1 MSQAPSWYR
10 ALLAILGLMA
20 ITFAVAVWLFYT
32 VAIFTMILLFAFS
45 LLIVGLVGVSVGLED
60 KELPSE
66 WRVLWLVLGI
76 TSLVIA
82 VIVIVFPLIG
92 ISILIIL
99 LGVGLLFNGFNGI
112 IQGAFDSDLDTG
124 YRALLLFFG
133 ILIVTASFFI
143 LLNPTLGTI
152 LWYWPPFLLVLN
164 GTYIPP
170 IGFYFI
176 IPSAGYLLLVFSL
189 SLGFIIRGIQAIL
202 LGIKGR

>member
-1 MSQAPSWYR
+1 MS
-10 ALLAILGLMA
+10 

-60 KELPSE
+60 KELPTG
-66 WRVLWLVLGI
+66 WRALWLVLGI

-112 IQGAFDSDLDTG
+112 IQGVFDSDLDTS

-133 ILIVTASFFI
+133 VLIVTASLFI

-164 GTYIPP
+164 GTCIPP

-176 IPSAGYLLLVFSL
+176 IPSAGYLLLVFFL